1 METTLKDGQT
11 LRICVAT
18 PEDAQVILAYI
29 AQRSGESTFLTF
41 GPGEF
46 EMTVEQEA
54 EFLRGCHG
62 SVNQTYILG
71 FIDGALVATA
81 NVSASA
87 RSRLRHCAEFG
98 MSVRRSSWGLG
109 IGAAMLDYLIAWA
122 RENPVL
128 TKFDLRVRADN
139 TRAIS
144 LYRGR
149 GFIEEGL
156 LRKQFFV
163 DGEHYDLIAM
173 GMDV

>member
-11 LRICVAT
+11 LAICAAT
-18 PEDAQVILAYI
+18 PEDAQAILTYI
-29 AQRSGESTFLTF
+29 DQISGESTFLTF

-54 EFLRGCHG
+54 EFLRGCHE

-71 FIDGALVATA
+71 FIDDALVATA
-81 NVSASA
+81 NVGASA

-139 TRAIS
+139 IRAIS

-149 GFIEEGL
+149 GFIEEGV

-163 DGEHYDLIAM
+163 DGEYYDHIAM